1 MTSALAFKQATDLQP
16 ALANH
21 GAGNISGEA
30 LIGRWVNTNRDTRGI
45 AECAIAADGEG
56 YTVSISGVGETGTI
70 DWPQTRATILANL
83 EEEGGQRAVALAVD
97 FDFSFM
103 RVESHIRVNK
113 GVLVIVLFFIFRDD
127 SGRSNYLTREFFSRA
142 D

>member
-1 MTSALAFKQATDLQP
+1 MTPTLAFKQATDLQP
-16 ALANH
+16 ALANR
-21 GAGNISGEA
+21 GEGNLNGDK
-30 LIGRWVNTNRDTRGI
+30 LIGRWVNTNRDTKGI
-45 AECAIAADGEG
+45 AECAIAADGES
-56 YTVSISGVGETGTI
+56 YSVSISGVGEAALI
-70 DWPQTRATILANL
+70 DWPQTQATILVNL
-83 EEEGGQRAVALAVD
+83 EEEAGQRAVALSAN

-127 SGRSNYLTREFFSRA
+127 SGRSNYLTREFFSHA